1 MSDNIAIEGIETNNL
16 KNIDVQIVK
25 KGVNLIIGP
34 SGSGKSS
41 LAYDTIAQIGQ
52 HEFMAMFADEVNEP
66 SYKVRSFSNMVAA
79 VPIKQSN
86 YNNNMRSTIGTYFG
100 FNRSIGLIYAV
111 LLGLSE
117 DFFVLNKES
126 NLCENCHGLGYVS
139 QLDYNK
145 IVDFNIPLKN
155 VPFRCWNRYKDFY
168 AQMIVNFCMDY
179 KIDSDKTFRE
189 LNDKEKKALLY
200 GESNRKYS
208 VRYKKTNAFSRRT
221 SKFYGVLTGT
231 PMLSNCGIGKS
242 YYSEFECE
250 CCHGKKYGKQ
260 FDEYEVQ
267 GLSIGEFMTTDF
279 ASLQPIIENISKEI
293 SDDRLAF
300 TIKNLKSFIDK
311 ATELNLGH
319 LCFHRSIPTL
329 SGGELQR
336 LRMVQVFTT
345 QLSDLIIVLD
355 EPLAG
360 LSGEEKKSIFEN
372 VTSLA
377 KKHTVVIVDHGDTF
391 YKVADNIIAL
401 GEKGGNAGGKLID
414 VDDFLKKQ
422 GSIGKFT
429 SVSVKTQ
436 TSVELNSPIYKY
448 RGVKVS
454 FADNCMNLITGYSG
468 VGKSTLLR
476 EYLPQYFESYLY
488 INQKPL
494 LGNKNSCVATVLD
507 ISNKISEL
515 FSKKYKKDKK
525 FFSSLTGNDGMCP
538 VCAGAGYI
546 EYGDDYHQ
554 RMRVECQECEGTGYN
569 KILKKYKIK
578 DSSIFDVWKMTL
590 DEAIDFFEDTNK
602 SISKI
607 CSTAAEIMLGHLHIG
622 QATSTLSGGENI
634 RIKIMKASK
643 STARIIG
650 IDEPFKG
657 LSNVEIDAVARYL
670 DRIREKDRT
679 LIVIDHT
686 TGVDLYFS
694 QWIKMENEGGIL
706 TGKILK
712 QSESIIHE

>member
-1 MSDNIAIEGIETNNL
+1 MGDNIVIEGIETNNL
-16 KNIDVQIVK
+16 KNVDVQIIK
-25 KGVNLIIGP
+25 KGINLIIGP

-52 HEFMAMFADEVNEP
+52 HEFMAMFADEVSEP
-66 SYKVRSFSNMVAA
+66 SYKVKSFLNMVAA

-86 YNNNMRSTIGTYFG
+86 HNNNMRSTIGTYFG
-100 FNRSIGLIYAV
+100 LNRSIGLIYAV
-111 LLGLSE
+111 VLDLSE

-126 NLCENCHGLGYVS
+126 NLCENCHGLGYVN

-145 IVDFNIPLKN
+145 IIDFNVPLKN
-155 VPFRCWNRYKDFY
+155 VPFKCWKRYKDFFS
-168 AQMIVNFCMDY
+168 QMIVNFCTDHN
-179 KIDSDKTFRE
+179 IDSDKTFRE
-189 LNDKEKKALLY
+189 LSNEEKDLLLY
-200 GESNRKYS
+200 GESTEKYS

-231 PMLSNCGIGKS
+231 QMLPNCGIGKS

-260 FDEYEVQ
+260 LDSYKVQ
-267 GLSIGEFMTTDF
+267 GLSIGEFMTADF
-279 ASLQPIIENISKEI
+279 SFLQDVIDKISKEI
-293 SDDRLAF
+293 LDDRLAF
-300 TIKNLKSFIDK
+300 TIKNLKAFIDK
-311 ATELNLGH
+311 AVELNLGH

-360 LSGEEKKSIFEN
+360 LSGEEKKSIFDN
-372 VTSLA
+372 VVSLA
-377 KKHTVVIVDHGDTF
+377 KKHTVVLVDHSDTF
-391 YKVADNIIAL
+391 YRVADKIIAL
-401 GEKGGNAGGKLID
+401 GEKGGNAGGNLID
-414 VDDFLKKQ
+414 AEEFFKKQ
-422 GSIGKFT
+422 SE
-429 SVSVKTQ
+429 VKRIIPPKAETQ
-436 TSVELNSPIYKY
+436 IKVELNSSIYKY
-448 RGVKVS
+448 KGVKVS
-454 FADNCMNLITGYSG
+454 FACNCMNLITGYSG

-507 ISNKISEL
+507 ISNKISDL
-515 FSKKYKKDKK
+515 FAKKYKKDKK

-538 VCAGAGYI
+538 VCAGAGYVD
-546 EYGDDYHQ
+546 YGDDYHQ
-554 RMRVECQECEGTGYN
+554 ITRIECRECEGTGFN

-578 DSSIFDVWKMTL
+578 GASIFDVWKMTL
-590 DEAIDFFEDTNK
+590 DDAVDFFQGTDK

-607 CSTAAEIMLGHLHIG
+607 CSTASEIMLGHLQVG
-622 QATSTLSGGENI
+622 QAISTLSGGENI

-643 STARIIG
+643 STAKVISV
-650 IDEPFKG
+650 DEPFKG
-657 LSNVEIDAVARYL
+657 LSNIEIDAVAKYL
-670 DRIREKDRT
+670 DKIREKGRT

-686 TGVDLYFS
+686 EGAENYFS
-694 QWIKMENEGGIL
+694 QWIKMENTNNIL
-706 TGKILK
+706 CGSILK
-712 QSESIIHE
+712 

>member
-1 MSDNIAIEGIETNNL
+1 MSDNIVIEGIETNNL

-25 KGVNLIIGP
+25 KGINLIIGP

-52 HEFMAMFADEVNEP
+52 HEFMAMFADEVGEP
-66 SYKVRSFSNMVAA
+66 SYKVRAFSNMVAA
-79 VPIKQSN
+79 VPIKQTN
-86 YNNNMRSTIGTYFG
+86 HNNNMRSTIGTYFG
-100 FNRSIGLIYAV
+100 LNRSIGLIYAV

-168 AQMIVNFCMDY
+168 AQMIVNFCVDH

-189 LNDKEKKALLY
+189 LTDKEKKVLLY
-200 GESNRKYS
+200 GESSEKYS
-208 VRYKKTNAFSRRT
+208 VKYKKTNAFSRRT

-231 PMLSNCGIGKS
+231 PMLPNCGIGKS

-250 CCHGKKYGKQ
+250 CCHGRKYGKQ

-279 ASLQPIIENISKEI
+279 ASLQTIIENISKEL

-300 TIKNLKSFIDK
+300 TIKTLKAFIDK

-319 LCFHRSIPTL
+319 LCLHRSIPTL

-336 LRMVQVFTT
+336 LRMVQVFVT
-345 QLSDLIIVLD
+345 QLSDLVIVLD

-360 LSGEEKKSIFEN
+360 LSGEEKKSIFKN

-377 KKHTVVIVDHGDTF
+377 KKHTIVIVDHGDTF

-414 VDDFLKKQ
+414 VDNFLEKQ
-422 GSIGKFT
+422 RSIAKFT
-429 SVSVKTQ
+429 PVSVKTQ
-436 TSVELNSPIYKY
+436 TNVELNSSIYKY

-454 FADNCMNLITGYSG
+454 FANNCMNLITGYSG

-507 ISNKISEL
+507 ISNKICEL
-515 FSKKYKKDKK
+515 FSKKHKKDKK

-538 VCAGAGYI
+538 VCTGAGYI
-546 EYGDDYHQ
+546 EYGDNYHQ
-554 RMRVECQECEGTGYN
+554 STRIECRECEGTGFN

-578 DSSIFDVWKMTL
+578 GSSIFEVWKMTL
-590 DEAIDFFEDTNK
+590 DEAIDFFEETNK

-607 CSTAAEIMLGHLHIG
+607 CATASEIMLGHLCIG

-643 STARIIG
+643 STARVIG
-650 IDEPFKG
+650 VDEPFKG
-657 LSNVEIDAVARYL
+657 LSNVEIDVVARYL
-670 DRIREKDRT
+670 NGIREKDRT

-686 TGVDLYFS
+686 TDVDSYFS
-694 QWIKMENEGGIL
+694 QWIKLENNGDIL

-712 QSESIIHE
+712 

>member
-1 MSDNIAIEGIETNNL
+1 MSDNIAFEGVETNNL

-52 HEFMAMFADEVNEP
+52 HEFMAMFADEVSEP

-86 YNNNMRSTIGTYFG
+86 HNNNMRSTVGTYFG
-100 FNRSIGLIYAV
+100 LNRSIGLIYAV
-111 LLGLSE
+111 LLGFSE

-168 AQMIVNFCMDY
+168 AQMIINFCMDH

-200 GESNRKYS
+200 GESSKKYS

-221 SKFYGVLTGT
+221 SKFYGVLTGM

-260 FDEYEVQ
+260 FDEYKVQ

-279 ASLQPIIENISKEI
+279 ALLQPIIDNISKEI
-293 SDDRLAF
+293 SDDRLVF

-311 ATELNLGH
+311 AIEMNLGH

-360 LSGEEKKSIFEN
+360 LSGEEKKSIFKN

-391 YKVADNIIAL
+391 YKAADNIIAL
-401 GEKGGNAGGKLID
+401 GEKGGNAGGKLINVD
-414 VDDFLKKQ
+414 VFLKEQ
-422 GSIGKFT
+422 GSIDKFT
-429 SVSVKTQ
+429 PVSVKTQ

-515 FSKKYKKDKK
+515 FSKKHKKDKK

-554 RMRVECQECEGTGYN
+554 SMRIECRECEGTGYN

-590 DEAIDFFEDTNK
+590 DEAIDFFADINK
-602 SISKI
+602 SISRI
-607 CSTAAEIMLGHLHIG
+607 CSTAAEIMLGHLRIG

-643 STARIIG
+643 SMARVIG

-670 DRIREKDRT
+670 DQIRKKDRT

-686 TGVDLYFS
+686 TGVDSYFS
-694 QWIKMENEGGIL
+694 QWIKMENKGGIL
-706 TGKILK
+706 TGKILR
-712 QSESIIHE
+712 

>member
-1 MSDNIAIEGIETNNL
+1 MSDNIVIEGIETNNL

-52 HEFMAMFADEVNEP
+52 HEFMAMFADDVSEP

-86 YNNNMRSTIGTYFG
+86 HNNNMRSTIGTYFG
-100 FNRSIGLIYAV
+100 LNRSIGLIYAV
-111 LLGLSE
+111 MLGLSE

-155 VPFRCWNRYKDFY
+155 VPFRCWNRYKDFFS
-168 AQMIVNFCMDY
+168 QMIVNFCADN

-189 LNDKEKKALLY
+189 LTDKEKKLLLH
-200 GESNRKYS
+200 GESSEKYS
-208 VRYKKTNAFSRRT
+208 VRYKKTSAFSRRT

-231 PMLSNCGIGKS
+231 PMLPNCGIGKS
-242 YYSEFECE
+242 FYSEFECE

-260 FDEYEVQ
+260 FDEYKVQ
-267 GLSIGEFMTTDF
+267 GLSIGEFMTVDF
-279 ASLQPIIENISKEI
+279 ASLKTVFDKISKEI
-293 SDDRLAF
+293 LDDRLAF
-300 TIKNLKSFIDK
+300 TIKNLKAFIDK
-311 ATELNLGH
+311 AVELNLGH
-319 LCFHRSIPTL
+319 LCFHRAIPTL

-345 QLSDLIIVLD
+345 QLSDLVIVLD

-360 LSGEEKKSIFEN
+360 LSGAEKKSIFDN
-372 VTSLA
+372 VVSLA
-377 KKHTVVIVDHGDTF
+377 KKHTVVLVDHGDTF
-391 YKVADNIIAL
+391 YKVADKIIAL
-401 GEKGGNAGGKLID
+401 GEKGGSAGGKLID
-414 VDDFLKKQ
+414 VESFLKKQ
-422 GSIGKFT
+422 NGIKRIAPPK
-429 SVSVKTQ
+429 VSTQ
-436 TSVELNSPIYKY
+436 TAVELNSSIYKY
-448 RGVKVS
+448 KGVKVS

-515 FSKKYKKDKK
+515 YAKKHKKDKR

-546 EYGDDYHQ
+546 EYGDVYHQ
-554 RMRVECQECEGTGYN
+554 STRIECRECEGTGFN

-578 DSSIFDVWKMTL
+578 GASIFDVWKMTL
-590 DEAIDFFEDTNK
+590 EEAVDFFEDTDK

-607 CSTAAEIMLGHLHIG
+607 CSTASEIMLGHLHIG
-622 QATSTLSGGENI
+622 QPTGTLSGGENI
-634 RIKIMKASK
+634 RIKIMKASR
-643 STARIIG
+643 STARVIG
-650 IDEPFKG
+650 VDEPFKG
-657 LSNVEIDAVARYL
+657 LSNIEIDAVAMFL
-670 DRIREKDRT
+670 NKIIEKGCT

-686 TGVDLYFS
+686 AGVEDYFS
-694 QWIKMENEGGIL
+694 QWIQIENINDIL
-706 TGKILK
+706 CGRIMK
-712 QSESIIHE
+712 

>member
-1 MSDNIAIEGIETNNL
+1 MSDNIVIEGIETNNL

-52 HEFMAMFADEVNEP
+52 HEFMAMFADEVSEP
-66 SYKVRSFSNMVAA
+66 SYKVRAFSNMVAA

-86 YNNNMRSTIGTYFG
+86 HNNNMRSTIGTYFG
-100 FNRSIGLIYAV
+100 LNRSIGLIYAV
-111 LLGLSE
+111 MLGLSE

-145 IVDFNIPLKN
+145 IVDFNVPLKN

-168 AQMIVNFCMDY
+168 AQMIVNFCDDNN
-179 KIDSDKTFRE
+179 IDSDKTFRE
-189 LNDKEKKALLY
+189 LSDKEKDLLLY
-200 GESNRKYS
+200 GESTEKYS

-221 SKFYGVLTGT
+221 SKFFGVLTGT
-231 PMLSNCGIGKS
+231 PMLPNCGIGKS
-242 YYSEFECE
+242 YYSEFECK

-260 FDEYEVQ
+260 FDEYKVQ
-267 GLSIGEFMTTDF
+267 GLSIGEFMTVDF
-279 ASLQPIIENISKEI
+279 ASLKGVVDKISKEI

-300 TIKNLKSFIDK
+300 TIKNLKAFIDK
-311 ATELNLGH
+311 AVELNLGH
-319 LCFHRSIPTL
+319 LCFHRAIPTL

-345 QLSDLIIVLD
+345 QLSDLLIVLD

-360 LSGEEKKSIFEN
+360 LSGEEKKSIYDN
-372 VTSLA
+372 VVSLS

-391 YKVADNIIAL
+391 YKVADKVIAL
-401 GEKGGNAGGKLID
+401 GEKGGSAGGKLID
-414 VDDFLKKQ
+414 VESFLKKQ
-422 GSIGKFT
+422 NGIKKIAPPK
-429 SVSVKTQ
+429 VSTQ
-436 TSVELNSPIYKY
+436 TAVELNSSIYKY
-448 RGVKVS
+448 KGVKVS

-476 EYLPQYFESYLY
+476 EYLPQYFDSYLY

-515 FSKKYKKDKK
+515 YAKKHKKDKR

-538 VCAGAGYI
+538 VCGGAGYI
-546 EYGDDYHQ
+546 EYGDVYHQ
-554 RMRVECQECEGTGYN
+554 STRIECGECEGTGFN

-578 DSSIFDVWKMTL
+578 GASIFDVWKMTL
-590 DEAIDFFEDTNK
+590 EEAVDFFEDTDK

-607 CSTAAEIMLGHLHIG
+607 CSTASEIMLGHLHIG
-622 QATSTLSGGENI
+622 QPTGTLSGGENI
-634 RIKIMKASK
+634 RIKIMKASR
-643 STARIIG
+643 STARVIG

-657 LSNVEIDAVARYL
+657 LSNIEIDAVAMFL
-670 DRIREKDRT
+670 NKIREKGRT

-686 TGVDLYFS
+686 AGVEDYFS
-694 QWIKMENEGGIL
+694 QWIQIENINDIL
-706 TGKILK
+706 CGRIMK
-712 QSESIIHE
+712 

>member
-1 MSDNIAIEGIETNNL
+1 MSDNIVIEGIETNNL

-52 HEFMAMFADEVNEP
+52 HEFMAMFADEVSEP

-86 YNNNMRSTIGTYFG
+86 HNNNMRSTIGTYFG
-100 FNRSIGLIYAV
+100 LNRSIGLIYAV
-111 LLGLSE
+111 ILGLSE

-155 VPFRCWNRYKDFY
+155 VPFRCWNRYKDFFS
-168 AQMIVNFCMDY
+168 QMIVNFCADN
-179 KIDSDKTFRE
+179 KIDSDKTFRK
-189 LNDKEKKALLY
+189 LTDKEKKLLLY
-200 GESNRKYS
+200 GESSEKYS

-231 PMLSNCGIGKS
+231 PMLPNCGIGKS
-242 YYSEFECE
+242 FYSDFECE

-260 FDEYEVQ
+260 FDEYKVQ
-267 GLSIGEFMTTDF
+267 GLSIGEFMTVDF
-279 ASLQPIIENISKEI
+279 ASLKTIFDKISKEI
-293 SDDRLAF
+293 LDDRLAF
-300 TIKNLKSFIDK
+300 TIKNLKAFIDK
-311 ATELNLGH
+311 AVELNLGH
-319 LCFHRSIPTL
+319 LCFHRAIPTL

-345 QLSDLIIVLD
+345 QLSDLVIVLD

-360 LSGEEKKSIFEN
+360 LSGAEKKSIFDN
-372 VTSLA
+372 VVSLA
-377 KKHTVVIVDHGDTF
+377 KKHTVVLVDHGDTF
-391 YKVADNIIAL
+391 YKVADKVIAL
-401 GEKGGNAGGKLID
+401 GEKGGSAGGKLID
-414 VDDFLKKQ
+414 VESFLKKQ
-422 GSIGKFT
+422 NGIKKIAPPK
-429 SVSVKTQ
+429 VSTQ
-436 TSVELNSPIYKY
+436 TEVELNSSIYKY
-448 RGVKVS
+448 KGVKAS

-515 FSKKYKKDKK
+515 YAKKHKKDKR

-538 VCAGAGYI
+538 ICAGAGYI
-546 EYGDDYHQ
+546 EYGDAYHQ
-554 RMRVECQECEGTGYN
+554 SAQIECRECEGTGFN

-578 DSSIFDVWKMTL
+578 GVSIFDVWKMTL
-590 DEAIDFFEDTNK
+590 EEAVDFFEDTDR
-602 SISKI
+602 SISKT
-607 CSTAAEIMLGHLHIG
+607 CSTASEIMLGHLHIG
-622 QATSTLSGGENI
+622 QPTSTLSGGENI
-634 RIKIMKASK
+634 RIKIMKASR
-643 STARIIG
+643 STARVIG
-650 IDEPFKG
+650 VDEPFKG
-657 LSNVEIDAVARYL
+657 LSNIEIDAVAMFL
-670 DRIREKDRT
+670 NKIREKGRT

-686 TGVDLYFS
+686 AGVEDYFS
-694 QWIKMENEGGIL
+694 QWIQIENINDIL
-706 TGKILK
+706 CGRIMK
-712 QSESIIHE
+712 